1 MGACIN
7 RRKNSSGSVGCDGLQ
22 DKKKKKK
29 FFPCPP
35 LSQPA
40 PSLDGANLRHH
51 RMGLTGLTCP
61 LRSHSPHS
69 SLPECSG
76 PEMQPHR
83 LESKPNPHPV
93 SPNMSS
99 EFKHSMWVLALM
111 EWSSVFLTMLSFL
124 FFGRRTKYFQCH
136 IEQMQSELKLL
147 VNLEFKCSP
156 WPLCYGLM
164 AHSLLCRVVQIP
176 GKHSCL
182 TTNTLMP

>member
-1 MGACIN
+1 MSKVYKRDAWGAVAVSCGAEIFLQTGLMGACIN

-22 DKKKKKK
+22 DKKKKD
-29 FFPCPP
+29 FPCLP

-69 SLPECSG
+69 RLPECSG

-111 EWSSVFLTMLSFL
+111 EWSSVFLTMLSL
-124 FFGRRTKYFQCH
+124 FFFLAGGPNTFNAT
-136 IEQMQSELKLL
+136 L
-147 VNLEFKCSP
+147 NKCNRS
-156 WPLCYGLM
+156 
-164 AHSLLCRVVQIP
+164 
-176 GKHSCL
+176 
-182 TTNTLMP
+182 